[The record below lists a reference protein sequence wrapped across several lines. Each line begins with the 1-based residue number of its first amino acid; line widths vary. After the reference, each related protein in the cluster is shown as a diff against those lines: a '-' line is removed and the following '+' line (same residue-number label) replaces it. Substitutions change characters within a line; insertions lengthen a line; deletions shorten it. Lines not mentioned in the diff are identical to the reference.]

1 MTEYEILDLQATYVA
16 ALGTDIMNFISI
28 LSGYLLASYF
38 LGAKLRVSQF
48 TVLTLTYSI
57 IMLVVMAAI
66 ITDYGEI
73 QAAESFLLNVER
85 TWETQK
91 VFPTEAAKYSVIG
104 AQIFVFLG
112 SIYFAIVSRARSE

>member
-28 LSGYLLASYF
+28 LSGYLRASYF

-48 TVLTLTYSI
+48 VILTLTYST

-66 ITDYGEI
+66 ITDYDELL
-73 QAAESFLLNVER
+73 AAESVLKNMER

-91 VFPTEAAKYSVIG
+91 TFPGEAIKYVVIG
-104 AQIFVFLG
+104 AQFAVLLG
-112 SIYFAIVSRARSE
+112 SIYFAVIARVRSE